1 VALGAIPDMPG
12 MPKAHAHQPQT
23 IADTPDNL
31 PSTEF
36 ARPAD
41 RHLSEIMKIQSDL
54 GRRRRRQ
61 TALMMTRL
69 AIFVLLPTM
78 MVRYYFYNVA
88 TPMYSTSSK
97 FIIQQAEPA
106 TAAGGLGGLFQGKSM
121 AIQQDSI
128 TVQSYLSWRAAM
140 VRLDEEHN
148 FKDTFSDPNID
159 PVQRLAEGAT
169 NEAAFSIY
177 QNRVKISCDPTEG
190 ILKMDVIAPSPAAN
204 QEISE
209 ALIGYAEEQ
218 VDQLSQRLREDRIA
232 GALESYESAEVKRS
246 SALAAWLRLQGDVQQ
261 IDPIGETQ
269 ARTQRISQLESERQQ
284 LMLSLQERM
293 NVRSPNEAQVNSLQT
308 QISNIEALIGDLRN
322 QMTNSAITGTSL
334 ASRNTELRLA
344 EENYTFQTMLAQQA
358 LTQME
363 IARIEANRQVRYLSM
378 GVEPVAPD
386 EATYPKVFEN
396 SILAFPIF
404 AGIYLMIS
412 ITASVLREQVTN

>member
-1 VALGAIPDMPG
+1 MPDAAERDAATPEGHSEASADIDAIRHEGLTGRQLRMARPVAQKNGMSVTSDFDAMRQLRLAGVDPFQRSTVLKLVASDSKSTGGTRAPGSALGAIPDMPG

-31 PSTEF
+31 PATEF

-69 AIFVLLPTM
+69 AIFVLLPTL

-88 TPMYSTSSK
+88 TPMYSTNSE

-106 TAAGGLGGLFQGKSM
+106 TAAGGLGGLFQGTSM

-128 TVQSYLSWRAAM
+128 TVQSYLSSGAAM

-159 PVQRLAEGAT
+159 PVQRLAEGGT

-218 VDQLSQRLREDRIA
+218 VDQLSQRLREDQMA
-232 GALESYESAEVKRS
+232 GALESYEAAEVKRS
-246 SALAAWLRLQGDVQQ
+246 SALAA
-261 IDPIGETQ
+261 
-269 ARTQRISQLESERQQ
+269 
-284 LMLSLQERM
+284 
-293 NVRSPNEAQVNSLQT
+293 
-308 QISNIEALIGDLRN
+308 
-322 QMTNSAITGTSL
+322 
-334 ASRNTELRLA
+334 
-344 EENYTFQTMLAQQA
+344 
-358 LTQME
+358 
-363 IARIEANRQVRYLSM
+363 
-378 GVEPVAPD
+378 
-386 EATYPKVFEN
+386 
-396 SILAFPIF
+396 
-404 AGIYLMIS
+404 
-412 ITASVLREQVTN
+412 